1 MSLHHPLALQ
11 LNAQAQL
18 NALQVT
24 STPIT
29 PPTSTLSQ
37 QISNN
42 SLLTLRE
49 MMLHQQ
55 QLQHQLHLHQQKQ
68 DHVLSKNFSA
78 ESLIAATTTSS
89 SSSMRN
95 SFNSNTMARN
105 SSPVTTNTS
114 SRSPKSPKHEMKDS
128 LGSFGEAERMMI
140 QQHQQQQQHQ
150 QHQQHQEKVRL
161 MNEKA
166 RHERSSRVNYEHH
179 SSAKTV
185 REELAACRSKS
196 AAAGLPGK

>member
-18 NALQVT
+18 NALHVT
-24 STPIT
+24 STPLT
-29 PPTSTLSQ
+29 PPTSTISQ
-37 QISNN
+37 QITNN

-49 MMLHQQ
+49 MMIHQQ
-55 QLQHQLHLHQQKQ
+55 QLQHQLQLHQQKQ

-89 SSSMRN
+89 SSNMRH
-95 SFNSNTMARN
+95 SFNASSLARN
-105 SSPVTTNTS
+105 SSPVTVNTS
-114 SRSPKSPKHEMKDS
+114 SRSPKSPKLHVHAHD
-128 LGSFGEAERMMI
+128 
-140 QQHQQQQQHQ
+140 H
-150 QHQQHQEKVRL
+150 V
-161 MNEKA
+161 NEKT
-166 RHERSSRVNYEHH
+166 RQERSSRVNYEHH

-196 AAAGLPGK
+196 AAICPPGEYLIFDLFHATNRFRTW

>member
-1 MSLHHPLALQ
+1 MSLQHPLALH

-24 STPIT
+24 STPLT
-29 PPTSTLSQ
+29 PPTSTISQ

-49 MMLHQQ
+49 MMIHQQ

-89 SSSMRN
+89 SSNMRN
-95 SFNSNTMARN
+95 SFNANSLARN
-105 SSPVTTNTS
+105 SPPVINSS
-114 SRSPKSPKHEMKDS
+114 SRSPKSPKLDVKESMSSID
-128 LGSFGEAERMMI
+128 AERMIM
-140 QQHQQQQQHQ
+140 H
-150 QHQQHQEKVRL
+150 QHQEKVRQ

-166 RHERSSRVNYEHH
+166 RQERSSRVNYEHH

-196 AAAGLPGK
+196 AAACPPGEFIIFDLFSKRQIV